1 MKPFPVT
8 LHTSLNRKVLQ
19 KGINIILLTLLRTKD
34 HCLTVCLPINFL
46 HVGQLCS
53 NERTG
58 SSPQRGISEIRKRKH
73 ITLKCL
79 HQNHLIS
86 TNMHRATQL
95 GFLFVKNEG
104 SFLSTEEMIK
114 RKQNFLPQLLK
125 KFLFVSDEGN
135 ISKGRELQKLIFAH
149 F

>member
-1 MKPFPVT
+1 
-8 LHTSLNRKVLQ
+8 
-19 KGINIILLTLLRTKD
+19 
-34 HCLTVCLPINFL
+34 
-46 HVGQLCS
+46 
-53 NERTG
+53 
-58 SSPQRGISEIRKRKH
+58 
-73 ITLKCL
+73 
-79 HQNHLIS
+79 
-86 TNMHRATQL
+86 MHRATQL